1 MNTQNLTYVIT
12 IAVALIGL
20 IVVVKLTT
28 KTRFELRTMVVV
40 SFMSLMSMI
49 IAAYL
54 SIMIPLFGFP
64 SLRFGFSQLPS
75 MITRALLGPCRGM
88 IAGVLEDLLELASGT
103 IASPYIGFT
112 LNKALLGI
120 IPGVVFLLA
129 QKKPKWIKPLIFG
142 SVGILYTASILF
154 ILSTDSVTASSV
166 VYTLTWPVKLS
177 LIGLT
182 LASIPLTWI
191 LYRSLKRVRLDQ
203 AQFLPWLLS
212 VILIEIL
219 INVVLTPIW
228 INQLSGLPIELQILV
243 RSVKASFSIVLNTFL
258 AYFIHQSLKRLGS
271 ISLPQKGKA

>member
-64 SLRFGFSQLPS
+64 SLRFGFSQLPI
-75 MITRALLGPCRGM
+75 MMTGALFGPFWGM

-228 INQLSGLPIELQILV
+228 INQLSGLPIELQILI

>member
-1 MNTQNLTYVIT
+1 MNTQNLTYVLT

-20 IVVVKLTT
+20 ILVVKLTT

-64 SLRFGFSQLPS
+64 SLRFGFSQLPI
-75 MITRALLGPCRGM
+75 MMTGALFGPFWGM

-120 IPGVVFLLA
+120 LPGVVFLLA
-129 QKKPKWIKPLIFG
+129 QKKPKWIKPLIIG
-142 SVGILYTASILF
+142 SVGILYTASISF

-166 VYTLTWPVKLS
+166 VYLLTWPVKVS

-219 INVVLTPIW
+219 INVLLTPIW
-228 INQLSGLPIELQILV
+228 INQLSGMPIELQILI
-243 RSVKASFSIVLNTFL
+243 RSVKASFSIMLNTFL

-271 ISLPQKGKA
+271 ISLPQKGKV